1 MCWLRLITRIID
13 SRQLIGTPPL
23 AAFLQLELFR
33 IHAESLGHTLLKN
46 KKIGVYIMLD
56 SAFISYVTVMSI
68 TPGPNNLLLA
78 ASGVNFGLRRTFPMM
93 LGITFGCALQCALM
107 TTLLAFILS
116 WVGVVRLPLVTLGG
130 GYLLW
135 LSWKI
140 FNSGTPNA
148 RDSEQPMGFIQ
159 GALFQA
165 INPKAWLMAMNVAI
179 LFTPREGATLSHTL
193 LIVGGFALLNL
204 PCVAVWAVMGDQ
216 LRHAL
221 RVNWKLRL
229 FNGVMGGLMAITAL
243 WLLADEWLTALA

>member
-1 MCWLRLITRIID
+1 
-13 SRQLIGTPPL
+13 
-23 AAFLQLELFR
+23 
-33 IHAESLGHTLLKN
+33 
-46 KKIGVYIMLD
+46 MLD
-56 SAFISYVTVMSI
+56 SAFVSYVTVMSI

-179 LFTPREGATLSHTL
+179 LFTPSRRGDAQPYPADYDRLC
-193 LIVGGFALLNL
+193 IVKS
-204 PCVAVWAVMGDQ
+204 
-216 LRHAL
+216 AL
-221 RVNWKLRL
+221 RRCL
-229 FNGVMGGLMAITAL
+229 GSDGGSIAPCAARQLEAAVI
-243 WLLADEWLTALA
+243 